1 MTRTPDVLKDTLDEL
16 IELINQDLRE
26 VLLDGVIGIKDIW
39 FSEKLKKAPS
49 YPAVQCQ
56 IESTER
62 NEFQVNQYNKIGWDL
77 NYLIKCY
84 FSGSEGT
91 QTLKN
96 AIRFTNKVED
106 VLDKQ
111 IYPGKRLN
119 NHCFTLECSRLEYGQ
134 IALELLEPVMVTG
147 GVILLNI
154 KIFQNR

>member
-1 MTRTPDVLKDTLDEL
+1 MTDTLDEL
-16 IELINQDLRE
+16 IEIINQDLSE
-26 VLLDGVIGIKDIW
+26 ILLDSEIGIKDIW
-39 FSEKLKKAPS
+39 FSEKIKKAPS

-62 NEFQVNQYNKIGWDL
+62 NDLQVNQYNKIGWDL

-91 QTLKN
+91 LTLKN

-111 IYPGKRLN
+111 ITPGKRLN
-119 NHCFTLECSRLEYGQ
+119 NHCFTLECSRLEYGE
-134 IALELLEPVMVTG
+134 IALELVEPVMVTG